1 MTCIAFFDGPTLRQH
16 NKKIPVKVFISPREK
31 ADKDLFSEFENI
43 EVIPFDNVFPD
54 NLHDQWVKD
63 GYAQFLLHRWDN
75 AFKSLKTYNFDSILY
90 LDTDTVFHND
100 PEILFSK
107 YSKRNTIA
115 CKEDNSTKVLNSM
128 KVGFSMNDGQFMLN
142 KSESHHHEELMNFTY
157 EYVNSKMTNLLGKID
172 DDDYDAMRWILIQI
186 AATEYFIKAGASIEI
201 FETKDVMLHVEP
213 EHNDTTDLVLHHYY
227 SGNTSKFVPKDF
239 L

>member
-1 MTCIAFFDGPTLRQH
+1 
-16 NKKIPVKVFISPREK
+16 
-31 ADKDLFSEFENI
+31 
-43 EVIPFDNVFPD
+43 
-54 NLHDQWVKD
+54 
-63 GYAQFLLHRWDN
+63 
-75 AFKSLKTYNFDSILY
+75 
-90 LDTDTVFHND
+90 
-100 PEILFSK
+100 
-107 YSKRNTIA
+107 
-115 CKEDNSTKVLNSM
+115 M